1 MNISQLFLEI
11 ILIYMP
17 AMVAN
22 MAPIIAH
29 RAGILNWLDVPINKG
44 YLGAHKTV
52 RGVVAGIFA
61 GALTA
66 ACMSLIIS
74 ASVYADLTTATL
86 FGAATGFGA
95 LVGDSV
101 KSFFKRRKN
110 ISSGTSWMPFDQID
124 FVIGATIFG
133 LFFIHIPIVIVL
145 IALVI
150 VGCAS
155 YIVSVVGVA
164 LHIKR
169 SL

>member
-1 MNISQLFLEI
+1 MMIQEI
-11 ILIYMP
+11 ILVYLP

-29 RAGILNWLDVPINKG
+29 RMRILAWLDRPINQRI
-44 YLGAHKTV
+44 LGVHKTV
-52 RGVVAGIFA
+52 RGFVVGVGA
-61 GALTA
+61 GAITA
-66 ACMSLIIS
+66 ACMSFFIDTF
-74 ASVYADLTTATL
+74 VYADFATATA
-86 FGAATGFGA
+86 FGAVTGLGA

-110 ISSGTSWMPFDQID
+110 ISSGTSWIPYDQID
-124 FVIGATIFG
+124 FVLGATLFG
-133 LFFIHIPIVIVL
+133 LFFIRIPILIVL

-155 YIVSVVGVA
+155 YIVSVVSVA

>member
-1 MNISQLFLEI
+1 MIQEI

-29 RAGILNWLDVPINKG
+29 RAGVLNWLDIPINVHL
-44 YLGAHKTV
+44 LGAHKTV
-52 RGVVAGIFA
+52 RGFVVGIGA
-61 GALTA
+61 GAITA
-66 ACMSLIIS
+66 ACMSFFIDTF
-74 ASVYADLTTATL
+74 VYADVATATL

-101 KSFFKRRKN
+101 KSYFKRRKN

-124 FVIGATIFG
+124 FVIGATVFG
-133 LFFIHIPIVIVL
+133 LFFIHIPIIIFVSAIVI
-145 IALVI
+145 I
-150 VGCAS
+150 GCAS

>member
-1 MNISQLFLEI
+1 MIQEI
-11 ILIYMP
+11 ILTYLP

-29 RAGILNWLDVPINKG
+29 RVGVFLWLDRPINTR
-44 YLGAHKTV
+44 LFGAHKTV
-52 RGVVAGIFA
+52 RGFVTGVGA
-61 GALTA
+61 GAMTA
-66 ACMSLIIS
+66 ACMSFFIDT
-74 ASVYADLTTATL
+74 SVYTSLTGATT
-86 FGAATGFGA
+86 FGAVTGFGA
-95 LVGDSV
+95 LLGDSV

-110 ISSGTSWMPFDQID
+110 ISSGTSWIPFDQID
-124 FVIGATIFG
+124 FVLGATLFG
-133 LFFIHIPIVIVL
+133 LFFIRIPIVIVVT
-145 IALVI
+145 ALVI